1 MRMTR
6 FKISYNISK
15 NLKPDEVDL
24 KKVSDV
30 KITDACG
37 VLPDLSVGDEKIARE
52 WIKYFNTPEDK
63 MRKFEMLSRSI
74 KGTLTGLNDLNDKL
88 VKPAENKYFDEES
101 ETEVYIMPLEKRL
114 FYTGYLQEVRVKTN
128 SIYNDLDELKNLIY
142 DYVEK
147 K

>member
-63 MRKFEMLSRSI
+63 MRKFEMLSKSI
-74 KGTLTGLNDLNDKL
+74 KGTLTSLNDLNSKL
-88 VKPAENKYFDEES
+88 VKPEEDKYFDEEL
-101 ETEVYIMPLEKRL
+101 EEDVYIMPLEKRL
-114 FYTGYLQEVRVKTN
+114 FYDGYLQEVRVKTK
-128 SIYNDLDELKNLIY
+128 SIYNRLDELKKLIY